1 MYFFS
6 FCFLLISPPSL
17 LSPIFFLPSPF
28 WTSGF
33 TRTLYLFYCLW
44 LSDVYLCSFLSIFL
58 TAEFLAGVQNV
69 LWTGIF
75 YVSFCN
81 GIHEG
86 RELLLGI
93 SSRLILNVLA
103 GHVSRLMLIPLGLR

>member
-33 TRTLYLFYCLW
+33 TRTLYLFTAYGSLM
-44 LSDVYLCSFLSIFL
+44 SIFAL
-58 TAEFLAGVQNV
+58 F
-69 LWTGIF
+69 F
-75 YVSFCN
+75 PFF
-81 GIHEG
+81 
-86 RELLLGI
+86 
-93 SSRLILNVLA
+93 
-103 GHVSRLMLIPLGLR
+103 